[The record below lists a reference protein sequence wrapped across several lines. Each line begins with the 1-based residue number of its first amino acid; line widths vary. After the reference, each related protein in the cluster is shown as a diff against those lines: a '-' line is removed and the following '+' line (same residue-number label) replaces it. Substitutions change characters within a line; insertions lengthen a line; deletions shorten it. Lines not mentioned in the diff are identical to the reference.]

1 MGGSKEEDELE
12 QKGFRIG
19 VDLHLG
25 AIRSLSKRERERER
39 KHNHK
44 RVQRGKRKGKYALNL
59 HEHMM

>member
-1 MGGSKEEDELE
+1 MGGSKEEDDLE

-39 KHNHK
+39 ERGNTIAREYKEGKK
-44 RVQRGKRKGKYALNL
+44 RYV
-59 HEHMM
+59 

>member
-1 MGGSKEEDELE
+1 MGGSKEEDDLE

-39 KHNHK
+39 E
-44 RVQRGKRKGKYALNL
+44 RGNTITREYKEGKEKVRMN
-59 HEHMM
+59 

>member
-1 MGGSKEEDELE
+1 MGGSKEEDDLE

-25 AIRSLSKRERERER
+25 AIRSLSKRKRERER
-39 KHNHK
+39 KHNQK
-44 RVQRGKRKGKYALNL
+44 RVQRGKRKGMYALNL